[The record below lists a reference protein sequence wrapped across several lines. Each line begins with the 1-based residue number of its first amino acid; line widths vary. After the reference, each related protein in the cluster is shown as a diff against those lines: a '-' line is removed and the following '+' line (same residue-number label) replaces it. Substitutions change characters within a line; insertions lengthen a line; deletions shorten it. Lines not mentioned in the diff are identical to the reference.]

1 MNRWQEPEPERK
13 RGDRAKG
20 EAMEREQIKETVT
33 ELIRNIIDDDTV
45 EIKEESGLMEDLE
58 LSSLEIMTMIADI
71 EQEYQIVLEEAE
83 LRSMVSVGD
92 MVEGICKKVGCE
104 G

>member
-1 MNRWQEPEPERK
+1 
-13 RGDRAKG
+13 
-20 EAMEREQIKETVT
+20 MEREQIKETVT
-33 ELIRNIIDDDTV
+33 AFICNIIDDDAI
-45 EIKEESGLMEDLE
+45 EIKEENGLMEDLE

-92 MVEGICKKVGCE
+92 MIDGICKKVGCK